1 MTAVSSARRW
11 HVTLASEQA
20 VLTQRLGGR
29 ASGHGVRFYAPRVWP
44 GVGFGVPSD
53 DVASLLSMVTE
64 VVEEPTLHNRPVKSD
79 ASTVKVWSQPRVD
92 ADEDFV
98 YIRGPVN
105 VAERGYA
112 FRPELSLQIRL
123 EHLQELETM
132 LERFLVA

>member
-1 MTAVSSARRW
+1 M
-11 HVTLASEQA
+11 
-20 VLTQRLGGR
+20 
-29 ASGHGVRFYAPRVWP
+29 
-44 GVGFGVPSD
+44 PSD